1 MVGRKRERGKINR
14 EGGLVASPVGCVFG
28 VGNGRMVGHDPDAGS
43 II

>member
-1 MVGRKRERGKINR
+1 MVGREKGEGKRNR
-14 EGGLVASPVGCVFG
+14 EGGLVASPIGVAFG